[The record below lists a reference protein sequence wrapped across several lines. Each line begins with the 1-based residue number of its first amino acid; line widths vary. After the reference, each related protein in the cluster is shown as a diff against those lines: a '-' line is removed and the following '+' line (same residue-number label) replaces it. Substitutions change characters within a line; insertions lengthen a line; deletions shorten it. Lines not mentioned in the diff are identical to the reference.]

1 MEDTM
6 AIARLIVGGIAL
18 ITGRR
23 LYWFFVAAAG
33 FVAGLTLANR
43 FFEGES
49 ELLIIVIALAAGLIG
64 AVLALFL
71 QRVAVAVAGF
81 ILAGYVVTAL
91 LALFNLDFGQLDW
104 ILYLVAGVF
113 GAILVSVLFDWALII
128 LSSLAGGV
136 LIVQVFDLQS
146 WITAV
151 LLLGL
156 LVLGITIQ
164 AAQLPGSSAQ
174 ERKR

>member
-1 MEDTM
+1 MVL
-6 AIARLIVGGIAL
+6 ARLIVGAVAL

-33 FVAGLTLANR
+33 FVAGLTLATR
-43 FFEGES
+43 FLQGES
-49 ELLIIVIALAAGLIG
+49 ELLIIIIALAAGLIG

-81 ILAGYVVTAL
+81 ILAGYVLTAL
-91 LALFNLDFGQLDW
+91 LELFRLSFGRLDW
-104 ILYLVAGVF
+104 IVYLAAGVI
-113 GAILVSVLFDWALII
+113 GAVLVSVLFDWALII
-128 LSSLAGGV
+128 LSSLAGAV
-136 LIVQVFDLQS
+136 LIVQSIELQPL
-146 WITAV
+146 ITAV

-164 AAQLPGSSAQ
+164 AAQLPGRSAR
-174 ERKR
+174 ERKP

>member
-1 MEDTM
+1 MV
-6 AIARLIVGGIAL
+6 IARFIVGGIAL

-43 FFEGES
+43 FFQGES

-71 QRVAVAVAGF
+71 QRVAVAAAGF
-81 ILAGYVVTAL
+81 ILAGYVLTTL
-91 LALFNLDFGQLDW
+91 LEIFGLSFGQLDW
-104 ILYLVAGVF
+104 VGYLVAGVF
-113 GAILVSVLFDWALII
+113 GAVLVSVLFDWALIV
-128 LSSLAGGV
+128 LSSLAGSA
-136 LIVQVFDLQS
+136 LIVQVFDLQPL
-146 WITAV
+146 ITAL

-156 LVLGITIQ
+156 LVLGVSIQ
-164 AAQLPGSSAQ
+164 AAQLPGRSSP

>member
-1 MEDTM
+1 MV
-6 AIARLIVGGIAL
+6 IARLIVGAVAL

-43 FFEGES
+43 FFQGES

-81 ILAGYVVTAL
+81 ILTGYVLTAL
-91 LALFNLDFGQLDW
+91 LELFSLSFGQLDW
-104 ILYLVAGVF
+104 IVYIVAGVF
-113 GAILVSVLFDWALII
+113 GAVLVSLLFDWALIV

-136 LIVQVFDLQS
+136 LIVQVFDLQP
-146 WITAV
+146 WITAL

-156 LVLGITIQ
+156 VVFGITIQ
-164 AAQLPGSSAQ
+164 AAQLPGRSAQ